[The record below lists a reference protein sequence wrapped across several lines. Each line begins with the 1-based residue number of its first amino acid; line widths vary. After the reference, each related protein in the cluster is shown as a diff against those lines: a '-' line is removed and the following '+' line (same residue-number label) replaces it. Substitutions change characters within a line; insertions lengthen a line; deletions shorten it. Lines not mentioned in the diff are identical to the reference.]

1 MTGIFINYNPFSLY
15 SSVQYIVDGNVVKK
29 EAVSSTPPIMANFI
43 FTAAN
48 DLNISTGNP
57 DIKVFLQGGAV
68 FYDELT
74 KLVQTQQKNYSNFKI
89 IMEHV
94 E

>member
-15 SSVQYIVDGNVVKK
+15 SSVQYIVDGSVVEK
-29 EAVSSTPPIMANFI
+29 EAVSSAPPIMANFI

-48 DLNISTGNP
+48 DLNISTGSP

-89 IMEHV
+89 TMEHI